1 MTSDSGAASQPLASA
16 LAYPALLAF
25 GALDAAGY
33 SLLAPVLPT
42 IAAAT
47 RSGPAL
53 IGLLAASFPVAM
65 LAGFALAGLA
75 VRRVRTSGV
84 LLAGLALL
92 ALGCVGFALG
102 QGLPVYLVARAAM
115 GLGSGGLW
123 IAVTFATLQ
132 RWPGQAYRCMSRIY
146 AAYAVG
152 GLLGPALGAIGG
164 VRGPFLAYLALVAAT
179 APLAAP
185 LRLGAPAGST
195 VFRPDRAALRL
206 PGFWLAAAGN
216 LLAVLGLGLAE
227 GVLPLHFASRLDQRQ
242 ISALYVGVAVLV
254 AASAA
259 RAGSLQPRRALAAS
273 AVLLVGGITLAG
285 AAGSVPG
292 FVAGLALAGVGIGA
306 GQTSATGILL
316 ATVAP
321 ERIVTAMVVWS
332 QLGILGYLA
341 GPALGGAV
349 AQAFG
354 YRLLG
359 VVPLAATAAV
369 AIAFRA
375 VPPTSGSP
383 RDPAA

>member
-1 MTSDSGAASQPLASA
+1 VHEPHLC
-16 LAYPALLAF
+16 
-25 GALDAAGY
+25 
-33 SLLAPVLPT
+33 
-42 IAAAT
+42 
-47 RSGPAL
+47 
-53 IGLLAASFPVAM
+53 GL
-65 LAGFALAGLA
+65 
-75 VRRVRTSGV
+75 
-84 LLAGLALL
+84 
-92 ALGCVGFALG
+92 
-102 QGLPVYLVARAAM
+102 
-115 GLGSGGLW
+115 
-123 IAVTFATLQ
+123 
-132 RWPGQAYRCMSRIY
+132 
-146 AAYAVG
+146 AVG

-242 ISALYVGVAVLV
+242 IGALYVGVAVLV

-321 ERIVTAMVVWS
+321 KRIVTAMVVWS
-332 QLGILGYLA
+332 QLGIVGYLA

-349 AQAFG
+349 TQAFG

-359 VVPLAATAAV
+359 VVPLAATAAI